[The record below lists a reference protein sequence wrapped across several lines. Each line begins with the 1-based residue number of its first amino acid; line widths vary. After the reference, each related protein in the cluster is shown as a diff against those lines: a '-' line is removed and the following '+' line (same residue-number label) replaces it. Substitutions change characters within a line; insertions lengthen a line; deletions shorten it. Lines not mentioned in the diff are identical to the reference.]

1 MKSLLYVIITLY
13 MLNYVFSTDCVE
25 IEPKKV
31 SDCTDHEL
39 TDQEKKD
46 FEEEIEEEVDDFDAC
61 CYATGKIEGE
71 EGSQCIPFK
80 KSEVNNADLIDQ
92 IKEDDEITD
101 IKIQCEADSNSNWL
115 SLSLTFLFFGLLF

>member
-1 MKSLLYVIITLY
+1 
-13 MLNYVFSTDCVE
+13 MLNYVFSTDCE
-25 IEPKKV
+25 DIDPKKV

-61 CYATGKIEGE
+61 CYATAKIEGVDI
-71 EGSQCIPFK
+71 SRCIPFI
-80 KSEVNNADLIDQ
+80 KSAAKDGLET
-92 IKEDDEITD
+92 DEA
-101 IKIQCEADSNSNWL
+101 KIECEADSNWL

>member
-13 MLNYVFSTDCVE
+13 MLNYVLSKDCIE

-39 TDQEKKD
+39 TDEEKKD
-46 FEEEIEEEVDDFDAC
+46 FDEEFSDFDTC

-101 IKIQCEADSNSNWL
+101 IKIQCEADSNWL